1 MYYPYL
7 RAKQFE
13 LKALREFAEENPAQ
27 KAIVPIIEPVKQQM
41 NGLNLAI
48 PCFIK
53 FGMLFALI
61 LNPKDGDYKHKTV
74 RFDALDTIPDLLEN
88 KDKWIPAFVYNRSN
102 TDEIRKIISQYKFTD
117 VMIIFHTC
125 IDAEDENAIYL
136 IKDESVSY
144 VVNSFGTT
152 VSRRIK
158 RSLEETNKKII
169 RIDDCF
175 NTQKTN
181 SDYATVTDELFSEEV
196 FYYHTDEHFNGFSD
210 YTALPKEYIEGG
222 MLPKALVI
230 HLTYR
235 KNDDQIYVHHFVSD
249 SNDTN
254 ANIRGKFREAAKKI
268 EPFFQDKNKT
278 KTIID
283 TINLA
288 NKDDGYPGLGYLKK
302 LSVKNHLELISDIL
316 SH

>member
-13 LKALREFAEENPAQ
+13 LKALREFAEENPGQ
-27 KAIVPIIEPVKQQM
+27 EAIVPIIEPVKQQT

-53 FGMLFALI
+53 FGMRFALI
-61 LNPKDGDYKHKTV
+61 LNPKEGDYKHKTV
-74 RFDALDTIPDLLEN
+74 HFDAFDTIPDLLDN

-102 TDEIRKIISQYKFTD
+102 TDEIRKIISHYEFTD

-125 IDAEDENAIYL
+125 IDAEDAKAISL
-136 IKDESVSY
+136 ISESTVSY
-144 VVNSFGTT
+144 VANSFGITA
-152 VSRRIK
+152 SRRIK
-158 RSLEETNKKII
+158 ILLDDTKKKII

-175 NTQKTN
+175 NTQRTN
-181 SDYATVTDELFSEEV
+181 ADYATITDELFSEEV
-196 FYYHTDEHFNGFSD
+196 FYYHTDEHFHGFSD

-235 KNDDQIYVHHFVSD
+235 KNDNQIYVHHFVSD
-249 SNDTN
+249 NNETN
-254 ANIRGKFREAAKKI
+254 TNIRGKFREAAAKI
-268 EPFFQDKNKT
+268 EPFFHDKKKT
-278 KTIID
+278 KTIIE

-288 NKDDGYPGLGYLKK
+288 KKDDGYPGLGYLKK
-302 LSVKNHLELISDIL
+302 LSVKNHLELILDML